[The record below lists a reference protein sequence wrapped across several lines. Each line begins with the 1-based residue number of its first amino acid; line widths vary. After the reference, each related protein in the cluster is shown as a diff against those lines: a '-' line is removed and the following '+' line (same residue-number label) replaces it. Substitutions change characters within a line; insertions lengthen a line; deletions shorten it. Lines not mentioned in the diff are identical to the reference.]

1 MRGILSTESLGIPM
15 IDVRCSF
22 TEMGYDKTLMGEI
35 KK

>member
-1 MRGILSTESLGIPM
+1 MRGINSTDSLGIPM

-22 TEMGYDKTLMGEI
+22 TEIGYDKTLMGGI